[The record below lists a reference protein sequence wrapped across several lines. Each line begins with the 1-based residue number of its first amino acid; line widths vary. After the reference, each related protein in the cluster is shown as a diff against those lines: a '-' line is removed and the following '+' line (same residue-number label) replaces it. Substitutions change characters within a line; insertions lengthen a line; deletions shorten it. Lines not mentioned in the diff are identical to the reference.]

1 MYILTANMPYLNV
14 KKAKRVRIEHNVLKK
29 VNHRAHKCCAYNY
42 FLAGVLFVDSKDISF
57 S

>member
-1 MYILTANMPYLNV
+1 MPYLNV